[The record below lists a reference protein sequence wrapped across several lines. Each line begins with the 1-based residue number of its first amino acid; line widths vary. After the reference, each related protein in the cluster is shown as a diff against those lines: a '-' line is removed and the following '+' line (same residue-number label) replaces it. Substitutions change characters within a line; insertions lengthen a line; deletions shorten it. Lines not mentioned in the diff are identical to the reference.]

1 MYPFIHYKKSETCLS
16 NQNLQEETCKAD
28 FTKQDFTM
36 ASIGEPYKFYLMS
49 LDEKNCVTKDNTI
62 VPIINGG
69 CKIFNVEEAQQLKGI
84 NSNLFEIQPKW
95 NYFTYE
101 GEHLEKVKK

>member
-1 MYPFIHYKKSETCLS
+1 MYPFIHYKKNETCLS

-49 LDEKNCVTKDNTI
+49 LDEKKCVTNDNTV
-62 VPIINGG
+62 VPIINGA
-69 CKIFNVEEAQQLKGI
+69 CKIFNVEEIQQLQGI
-84 NSNLFEIQPKW
+84 KSNLFDIQKKFNYPTYQGKKFTEI
-95 NYFTYE
+95 
-101 GEHLEKVKK
+101 